1 MKVQSILRTSMTT
14 TFVFALSCSLASRTI
29 IPTVRAFSVSVSKPS
44 LIRTF
49 SSSTSTTTTS
59 VSMSTSN
66 TGSASGAGPRQ
77 ILIEERL
84 KDIFNPLHLDV
95 QNTSHGQKSD
105 ESHFKV
111 VVVSDQFEGLRLV
124 GRHRAI
130 NKAVSEEDGKLG
142 FHSLEIGAAKT
153 PDEWNI
159 NSVVKDSP
167 KCAGGDGRGM
177 KNWILAKQKKP
188 K

>member
-29 IPTVRAFSVSVSKPS
+29 IPTARAFSSVISISNKPS
-44 LIRTF
+44 LSSQSLLTKQRAF
-49 SSSTSTTTTS
+49 SSSTTSSSSVNMSSST
-59 VSMSTSN
+59 N
-66 TGSASGAGPRQ
+66 GSAGGPRQ

-84 KDIFNPLHLDV
+84 KDIFNPIHLDV
-95 QNTSHGQKSD
+95 KNVSHGQKSD

-111 VVVSDQFEGLRLV
+111 IVVSEQFEGTRLI

-130 NKAVSEEDGKLG
+130 NAAVSESDGSLG

-153 PDEWNI
+153 PKEWNI
-159 NSVVKDSP
+159 NSSVKDSP

-177 KNWILAKQKKP
+177 KN
-188 K
+188 

>member
-1 MKVQSILRTSMTT
+1 MKVQSILRISMTT

-29 IPTVRAFSVSVSKPS
+29 IPTARAFSSVISISNKPS
-44 LIRTF
+44 LQRAF
-49 SSSTSTTTTS
+49 SSSTTS
-59 VSMSTSN
+59 SSVNMASKN
-66 TGSASGAGPRQ
+66 GSAGGGPRQ

-84 KDIFNPLHLDV
+84 KDVFNPIHLDV
-95 QNTSHGQKSD
+95 QNVSHGPKSG

-111 VVVSDQFEGLRLV
+111 IVVSEQFEGTRLI

-130 NKAVSEEDGKLG
+130 NAAVSESDGSLG

-153 PDEWNI
+153 PNEWNI
-159 NSVVKDSP
+159 NSSVKDSP

-177 KNWILAKQKKP
+177 KN
-188 K
+188 